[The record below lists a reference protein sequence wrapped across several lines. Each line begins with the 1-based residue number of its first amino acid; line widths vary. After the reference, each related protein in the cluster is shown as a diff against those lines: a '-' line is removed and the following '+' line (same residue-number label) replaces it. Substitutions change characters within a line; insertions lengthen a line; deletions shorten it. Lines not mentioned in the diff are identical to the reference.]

1 MHIPK
6 DYPVESILCDA
17 RFFLLPDYVKIDGT
31 SYCICPGASN
41 NAFDAVSSPVID
53 RWPQFEQYVNKII
66 AEVRSDAEAAAS
78 ARSDVINGEVFSD
91 FQSRSKRFRRPST
104 LLSLSKTRDRASA
117 PRIGCR
123 SSGRLWAWPRG
134 ATSLSATGRSAS
146 PLAALAWALSSSKL

>member
-1 MHIPK
+1 M
-6 DYPVESILCDA
+6 ESILCDA
-17 RFFLLPDYVKIDGT
+17 RFFLFPDYVKIDGT

-91 FQSRSKRFRRPST
+91 FPSRSKRFR
-104 LLSLSKTRDRASA
+104 LLESASHGRRASRA
-117 PRIGCR
+117 EMLNLMARCTSTR
-123 SSGRLWAWPRG
+123 SQWVQS
-134 ATSLSATGRSAS
+134 
-146 PLAALAWALSSSKL
+146 